1 MTHNAAGPTWTTLE
15 VDDRDDRVVARL
27 DRPQERNAIS
37 KEMVDELHE
46 VCAQL
51 ETDPRVLIVTGG
63 EQGTFAAG
71 ADIGELRDRGRDDAL
86 AGVNL
91 RLFERI
97 RALPL
102 PTIAAIDG
110 YALGGGAELAYSCDL
125 RLITERTVFGQ
136 PEPRLG
142 IMAGAGAAW
151 RLPRLVGESVAKQV
165 LLAGAQLDAEQSRR
179 HGLVLDVVPPAEL
192 LEQAH
197 QIADRIVRDSALAL
211 RLSKMA
217 VDAPEQAHP
226 QLDLVAQ
233 AVLFEAEDKR
243 QRTTAFLD
251 ERGQG
256 RQPRESDR

>member
-71 ADIGELRDRGRDDAL
+71 ADIGELRDLGRADAL
-86 AGVNL
+86 AAINL

-102 PTIAAIDG
+102 PTIAALDG
-110 YALGGGAELAYSCDL
+110 YALGGGAELAYSCDP

-165 LLAGAQLDAEQSRR
+165 LLAGAQLDAEQSRQ
-179 HGLVLDVVPPAEL
+179 HGLVLDVVPPTEL
-192 LEQAH
+192 LEQIGRASCR
-197 QIADRIVRDSALAL
+197 AGGER
-211 RLSKMA
+211 KMR
-217 VDAPEQAHP
+217 
-226 QLDLVAQ
+226 
-233 AVLFEAEDKR
+233 AVL
-243 QRTTAFLD
+243 
-251 ERGQG
+251 
-256 RQPRESDR
+256 

>member
-110 YALGGGAELAYSCDL
+110 YALGGGAELAYSCGP
-125 RLITERTVFGQ
+125 RIITERPLRGQ
-136 PEPRLG
+136 P
-142 IMAGAGAAW
+142 
-151 RLPRLVGESVAKQV
+151 
-165 LLAGAQLDAEQSRR
+165 
-179 HGLVLDVVPPAEL
+179 PAR
-192 LEQAH
+192 A
-197 QIADRIVRDSALAL
+197 
-211 RLSKMA
+211 
-217 VDAPEQAHP
+217 
-226 QLDLVAQ
+226 
-233 AVLFEAEDKR
+233 
-243 QRTTAFLD
+243 RT
-251 ERGQG
+251 
-256 RQPRESDR
+256 